1 MLVLTRHVKQRVIVG
16 HDIIVWPTI
25 NFHGYATINVETPTG
40 THTEMVGNTILISK
54 DVSVTV
60 LSVRHRSTV
69 RLGFEAPKKI
79 PIWREEIYNK
89 IQEELKEGQ
98 S

>member
-1 MLVLTRHVKQRVIVG
+1 
-16 HDIIVWPTI
+16 
-25 NFHGYATINVETPTG
+25 
-40 THTEMVGNTILISK
+40 MVGNTILISK

-69 RLGFEAPKKI
+69 RLGFEAPKEI

-98 S
+98 QHE